1 MDFFDKL
8 SKKASE
14 TYKLTK
20 EKTSQISGELKLRN
34 KMNNSKDRIDELY
47 SEIGKIVYE
56 AHKKNEELSKDDIR
70 PKCEEIARE
79 EEEIEKAEI
88 EILALK
94 KIKKCVNCGAELDEK
109 DEFCS
114 KCGKEQP
121 KEEKIEVEVKESAS
135 EGAKEAEVTEVKNV
149 ESSNSENSGENN
161 SSEGNSENSSQENV
175 ENNSGEDSKNI

>member
-56 AHKKNEELSKDDIR
+56 AHKKMRSFQKMI
-70 PKCEEIARE
+70 
-79 EEEIEKAEI
+79 
-88 EILALK
+88 
-94 KIKKCVNCGAELDEK
+94 
-109 DEFCS
+109 
-114 KCGKEQP
+114 
-121 KEEKIEVEVKESAS
+121 
-135 EGAKEAEVTEVKNV
+135 
-149 ESSNSENSGENN
+149 
-161 SSEGNSENSSQENV
+161 
-175 ENNSGEDSKNI
+175 